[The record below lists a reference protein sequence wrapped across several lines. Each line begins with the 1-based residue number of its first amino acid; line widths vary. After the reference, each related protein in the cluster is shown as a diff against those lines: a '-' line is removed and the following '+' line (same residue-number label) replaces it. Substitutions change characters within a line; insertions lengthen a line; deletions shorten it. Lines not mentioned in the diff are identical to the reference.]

1 MGTWG
6 WWLVAIALAGLP
18 AVGCGGGGDGNGVA
32 TDPTPEEPTAETA
45 ECTNEASGYRVEY
58 PADWHT
64 NDGGAGEPC
73 SFFDPEPV
81 EVPEA
86 TEFFDVA
93 VIVSREP
100 VTLDVIA
107 GEDPSRTVLEREET
121 QIAGGRALRME
132 IEATGQGLLD
142 RGTRSYQVVVDV
154 DGESL
159 IVSTFAVG
167 DLDYG
172 RNKEIVDQ
180 MADSL
185 ELIG

>member
-1 MGTWG
+1 MGAWG
-6 WWLVAIALAGLP
+6 RGLVVIVLAGLP
-18 AVGCGGGGDGNGVA
+18 AAGCGGGGDGNGVA
-32 TDPTPEEPTAETA
+32 TEPTLEEPAAETA
-45 ECTNEASGYRVEY
+45 DCTNEASGFRLEY

-64 NDGGAGEPC
+64 NDGDVGEPC
-73 SFFDPEPV
+73 SFFDPEPI

-121 QIAGGRALRME
+121 EIAGGRAMRME

-142 RGTRSYQVVVDV
+142 RGTRSYQVVVDA

-159 IVSTFAVG
+159 IVSTFDVG